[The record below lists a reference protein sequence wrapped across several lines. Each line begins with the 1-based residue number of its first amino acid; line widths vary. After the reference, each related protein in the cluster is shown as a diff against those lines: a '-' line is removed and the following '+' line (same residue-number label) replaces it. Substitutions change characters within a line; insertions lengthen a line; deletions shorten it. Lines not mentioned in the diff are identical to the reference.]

1 MDTRRT
7 DCTEASIQRWLTALG
22 LLLAAEEQARVE
34 TAVSDAIAVVT
45 AAAAAEGALGIIAG
59 SRADK
64 KGNDRFEDI
73 LAAALARAEATAP
86 PGIPLHH
93 LVDRLRAV
101 QRTRSGA
108 LHVGTR
114 VHHSEAERASKAA
127 RELFELLPSLSGV
140 PALPAGGIATAV
152 ANLIGIDAVGV
163 WLRFA
168 DDRVVAGDVPNAA
181 DAAARALDAV
191 LTRTRPLPPTEIR
204 PASRREELRD
214 VWRTMS
220 YVEERIKRIETWVI
234 PFVIGLHPAA
244 YQALRRTIGETVPED
259 LGGHPARVARSA
271 TPDLP
276 SVRRAL
282 ETVTEIVWRLSS
294 SSTLAAFERDD
305 VIVEHAQ
312 EFIAKQRL

>member
-1 MDTRRT
+1 MDTTRMGRG
-7 DCTEASIQRWLTALG
+7 DAAIQRWLTAVG

-59 SRADK
+59 SRADR
-64 KGNDRFEDI
+64 KGSDRFEDI
-73 LAAALARAEATAP
+73 LTAALARAEVTAP
-86 PGIPLHH
+86 PGIPLH
-93 LVDRLRAV
+93 LVDQLRAV

-114 VHHSEAERASKAA
+114 VHHSEAERASEAA
-127 RELFELLPSLSGV
+127 RELFGLLPRLSGV

-152 ANLIGIDAVGV
+152 AGLIGIEAVGV
-163 WLRFA
+163 WMRFA
-168 DDRVVAGDVPNAA
+168 DDRVAAGDAPNAA
-181 DAAARALDAV
+181 DAAARALDAALV
-191 LTRTRPLPPTEIR
+191 RTRPPLPTDIR
-204 PASRREELRD
+204 YVSRGEEARD
-214 VWRTMS
+214 VWQAMG
-220 YVEERIKRIETWVI
+220 YVEQRIKRLETWVV

-244 YQALRRTIGETVPED
+244 YRSLRETIGEVVPED
-259 LGGHPARVARSA
+259 RGGHPTRVVRSA
-271 TPDLP
+271 TPDLM

-294 SSTLAAFERDD
+294 SSSLTAFERDD
-305 VIVEHAQ
+305 VIVGFAQ